1 MAGDLNSS
9 ETFDYLWHGDPSGN
23 REIMDRMNALGF
35 YDCFQHRTH
44 REHSLC
50 PPQLDLSAP
59 HALGGMLVGHT
70 GWHLSTGGLT
80 QSPST

>member
-1 MAGDLNSS
+1 
-9 ETFDYLWHGDPSGN
+9 
-23 REIMDRMNALGF
+23 
-35 YDCFQHRTH
+35 
-44 REHSLC
+44 LC